1 MYNGASNTAASPG
14 REAASKQAA
23 ACLLDSRSYG
33 CLAISPLMLPNG
45 DIAIWTSLLFLKEVL
60 ICIEEA
66 STTKVAGS
74 NFGRPKRNL

>member
-1 MYNGASNTAASPG
+1 MLAASPG

-45 DIAIWTSLLFLKEVL
+45 DIAVL
-60 ICIEEA
+60 ALAELAVEEPIIIA
-66 STTKVAGS
+66 
-74 NFGRPKRNL
+74 NNIQ